1 MSQLALLG
9 GGPIRQTPFPDWPFY
24 GAEEEESLIATL
36 RTNRLCC
43 AAGGQTVH
51 RFEEAFAAWCGAP
64 GAVATTTGTSAL
76 HAAFAAAGVGPGDEV
91 VVPSYTYVSTA
102 SAALMLGAIPVFAD
116 VERDTLNIDP
126 ESAATCITPRT
137 KAVALVHANGLPA
150 NMDAINALAR
160 PKGILVIED
169 CSHAHGAAYRGKSA
183 GVLGDLAAFS
193 FQMKKI
199 LPIGEGGM
207 VVSREREFLD
217 RAWDFVNLAKGGRTG
232 QLGYNLR
239 MHELQG
245 ALGIAFLPKVDGHNE
260 VRRRNA
266 ETLRQGVA
274 GLPGIRPVPLH
285 APEDAREVYYNFIF
299 DFDADAAGLDRE
311 TFLKAVQAEGVPLQR
326 NGYVP
331 LNTVALFEE
340 MRERPYR
347 LPENAP
353 LLKGRKLYGR
363 GVCPVAEAAMAEGN
377 IELKVHPPRGE
388 REMADVVAAI
398 RKVLTHA
405 ADLRAWRDK
414 AAAK

>member
-1 MSQLALLG
+1 MSDLALLG
-9 GGPIRQTPFPDWPFY
+9 GEPVRRAPFPDWPFY
-24 GAEEEESLIATL
+24 GEEEERSVLATL
-36 RTNRLCC
+36 RTQKLCC

-76 HAAFAAAGVGPGDEV
+76 HAAFAAAGLGPGDEV
-91 VVPSYTYVSTA
+91 IVPAYTFISTA

-116 VERDTLNIDP
+116 VVRDTLNIDP
-126 ESAATCITPRT
+126 ESVRERLTDRT
-137 KAVALVHANGLPA
+137 KAIALVHANGLPVD
-150 NMDAINALAR
+150 MDPINRIAGER
-160 PKGILVIED
+160 GILVIED
-169 CSHAHGAAYRGKSA
+169 CSHAHGAGYRGKSA
-183 GVLGDLAAFS
+183 GVLGDIAAFS

-207 VVSREREFLD
+207 VVSREQKFLD
-217 RAWDFVNLAKGGRTG
+217 RAWDFVNLAKGGKTG

-245 ALGIAFLPKVDGHNE
+245 ALGLAFLPKVHGHNE
-260 VRRRNA
+260 IRRRNA
-266 ETLRQGVA
+266 QTLRKAVA
-274 GLPGIRPVPLH
+274 DLPGIRP
-285 APEDAREVYYNFIF
+285 APAAPPADAREVYYNFIF
-299 DFDADAAGLDRE
+299 DFDARGAGIDRAA
-311 TFLKAVQAEGVPLQR
+311 FLEAVQAEGVPLQR

-331 LNTVALFEE
+331 LHTIALFEE

-353 LLKGRKLYGR
+353 ILKGRKLYGK

-377 IELKVHPPRGE
+377 IELKIHPPRGDQ
-388 REMADVVAAI
+388 EMADVAAAI

-405 ADLRAWRDK
+405 GDLRARQEK
-414 AAAK
+414 TAAK